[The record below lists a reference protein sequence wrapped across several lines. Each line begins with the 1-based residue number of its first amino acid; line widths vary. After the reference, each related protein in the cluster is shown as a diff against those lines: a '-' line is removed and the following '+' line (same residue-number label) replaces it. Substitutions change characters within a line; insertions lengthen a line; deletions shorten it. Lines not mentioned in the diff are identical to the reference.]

1 MKKIFILFL
10 SLTIVIFIIHS
21 CDYRLWMLKKDTLS
35 YKELPEEIKK
45 CLANKLDSFDLYNNI
60 ILFVNESDSS
70 NFKAESISTIFGP
83 KSWIADI
90 KIIDIRKNKVYRI
103 NREASEPYI
112 LFENKLY
119 IPNEYN
125 ITWKYDKITY
135 NVYNL
140 K

>member
-45 CLANKLDSFDLYNNI
+45 CLVNKLDSFDLYNNI

-83 KSWIADI
+83 
-90 KIIDIRKNKVYRI
+90 
-103 NREASEPYI
+103 
-112 LFENKLY
+112 
-119 IPNEYN
+119 
-125 ITWKYDKITY
+125 
-135 NVYNL
+135 
-140 K
+140 

>member
-1 MKKIFILFL
+1 MSKKFILFL
-10 SLTIVIFIIHS
+10 SFIMVIFITHS
-21 CDYRLWMLKKDTLS
+21 CDYRLWMLKKETLA

-45 CLANKLDSFDLYNNI
+45 CLSDKLDSFDIYNSI

-70 NFKAESISTIFGP
+70 NFKAESVSTILGP
-83 KSWIADI
+83 ESWIAYI
-90 KIIDIRKNKVYRI
+90 KIIDIRKNIVYRI

-125 ITWKYDKITY
+125 ITWKHNRISY

>member
-1 MKKIFILFL
+1 
-10 SLTIVIFIIHS
+10 
-21 CDYRLWMLKKDTLS
+21 MLKKDTLS

-70 NFKAESISTIFGP
+70 NFKAESIRTIFGP
-83 KSWIADI
+83 ESWISFI